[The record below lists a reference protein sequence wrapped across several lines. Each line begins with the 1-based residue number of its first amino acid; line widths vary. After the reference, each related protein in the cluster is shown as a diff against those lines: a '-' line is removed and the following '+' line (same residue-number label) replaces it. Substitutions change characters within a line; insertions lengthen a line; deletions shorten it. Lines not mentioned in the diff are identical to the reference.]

1 MNELAGLHPQ
11 ISELSEYEQYLLA
24 ALLKKAATDAGR
36 TLNITE
42 LRSVAAEFF
51 ASRLADRKTHAGYRH
66 HVTQNARQPC
76 SGKERLSLETHPAT
90 ALTMTLNGR

>member
-11 ISELSEYEQYLLA
+11 ISELSEYEQYLLS
-24 ALLKKAATDAGR
+24 ALLKKAAADAGR

-51 ASRLADRKTHAGYRH
+51 ASRLTDRKTHAGY
-66 HVTQNARQPC
+66 HVTQNARQPR
-76 SGKERLSLETHPAT
+76 SGKERLSLETCTTT
-90 ALTMTLNGR
+90 ALTLTMNGR